1 MSKQAIQA
9 LAGELKIPYLL
20 HFTRA
25 ANVPSIMAH
34 GLYPIGRTHE
44 IGAVPA
50 INDQLRLDGHK
61 NGTSVS
67 IGFPNCQMLYKYRM
81 DEQNKTVDWAVLL
94 VHPAA
99 LWTKD
104 CAFCRHNAADA
115 RISNLSLHMLK
126 TLQAF
131 AGMFEEIPGQMT
143 REEQRLKPSDPT
155 DVQAE
160 VLVLDILEPKY
171 ICGAI
176 FEKASVRDALL
187 PHLGEWKTYIHA
199 NNKGMFANRKYARTW
214 GN

>member
-9 LAGELKIPYLL
+9 LSGELKIPYLL

-34 GLYPIGRTHE
+34 GLYPIGRAHE
-44 IGAVPA
+44 IGAIPA
-50 INDQLRLDGHK
+50 INDQLRLDRHQ

-67 IGFPNCQMLYKYRM
+67 IAFPNSQMLYKYRM
-81 DEQNKTVDWAVLL
+81 DEQNKAVDWAILVL
-94 VHPAA
+94 HPAM

-115 RISNLSLHMLK
+115 RISNQPLPVLK
-126 TLQAF
+126 TPQAF
-131 AGMFEEIPGQMT
+131 SGMFEEITGHMT
-143 REEQRLKPSDPT
+143 REEQKLKAFDPT

-160 VLVLDILEPKY
+160 VLVLDVLEPKY
-171 ICGAI
+171 IIGAI
-176 FEKASVRDALL
+176 FEKGTVRDALL
-187 PHLGEWKTYIHA
+187 PHLGDRKTYLHA
-199 NNKGMFANRKYARTW
+199 NNKGMFASRKYARTW